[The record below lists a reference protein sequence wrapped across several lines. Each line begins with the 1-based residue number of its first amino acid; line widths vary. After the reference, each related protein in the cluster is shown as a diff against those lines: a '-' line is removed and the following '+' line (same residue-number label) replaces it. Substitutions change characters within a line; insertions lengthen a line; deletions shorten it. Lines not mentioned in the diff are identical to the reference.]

1 MSAQEATASTEP
13 NTGAAAPQAEEEST
27 AVFEPVIKLSDSD
40 KVNVQTGEEAEAE
53 VFKL

>member
-1 MSAQEATASTEP
+1 MSAEATASNEP
-13 NTGAAAPQAEEEST
+13 AAAPQIEEEST
-27 AVFEPVIKLSDSD
+27 AVFEPVIKLSEAD